1 MGSLRAFA
9 VVLTLVPA
17 LASAQPQPSAKD
29 KQQASDLV
37 KKAIAKSQAGDHQAA
52 ANLYDDAYKIIPNPL
67 LLSNMGSEY
76 QQMEKK
82 VEALKY
88 FCKYLEAD
96 PNGQNATYATAQART
111 LYIELGG
118 VSTVQDGELCKPIVK
133 PHAEPP
139 PPPPTPTQPE
149 VKPEPTPPVA
159 GPVDHGPKS
168 KSSPLRLAGVAVSV
182 IGAGAFG
189 AGIYFGLQAKKI
201 SDDITNHDP
210 SQPWPADI
218 KDQEAKGKSDE
229 TKQIGLMIGGGV
241 AIAAGVAM
249 IVLGAPKEEH
259 ETGVSYVTPVATPDS
274 VGFAAA
280 GRF

>member
-1 MGSLRAFA
+1 MGSIRAFA

-17 LASAQPQPSAKD
+17 VASAQPQPTAKE

-37 KKAIAKSQAGDHQAA
+37 KKAIAKSQAGDHEAA
-52 ANLYDDAYKIIPNPL
+52 VELYLDAYKIIPNAL
-67 LLSNMGSEY
+67 LLSNVGSEF

-88 FCKYLEAD
+88 FCQYLHED
-96 PNGQNATYATAQART
+96 PTGQNSTYATAQART
-111 LYIELGG
+111 LYIEIGG

-139 PPPPTPTQPE
+139 PPPPPQQPE
-149 VKPEPTPPVA
+149 VKPEPAPPVA
-159 GPVDHGPKS
+159 GPVDHGPTT
-168 KSSPLRLAGVAVSV
+168 KSSPLRLAGVAVTV
-182 IGAGAFG
+182 VGAGVFG
-189 AGIYFGLQAKKI
+189 AGIYYGLQAKKI
-201 SDDITNHDP
+201 SDDITNHNPAD
-210 SQPWPADI
+210 PWPADI
-218 KDQEAKGKSDE
+218 KAQEAEGKSDE

-249 IVLGAPKEEH
+249 VILGAPHKEH
-259 ETGVSYVTPVATPDS
+259 EAGVSYVTPVATPDS
-274 VGFAAA
+274 LGFAAA